1 MTDNDAQTVGNSHG
15 TSMGTVVAMDRRAVL
30 KTTGVTAATATG
42 LAGSAGARKRASVS
56 KERFTIESY
65 DGTEL
70 GATLYVPL
78 ERGPRPSVLM
88 THGWGAARSSPLT
101 VPKAMN
107 YAKNGYAV
115 LTYDSRGFAESKG
128 TVELNG
134 PKETRDAQYL
144 IDWLA
149 SQPDQYDVEI
159 ARDGPGTRQVSFDY
173 PAIQEFPSAGDTVG
187 LEISVTNPW
196 YLDSRDSRGL
206 TVDARNSRLVL
217 PQRPD
222 EDAPAQEAEEAEDCW
237 LFC

>member
-1 MTDNDAQTVGNSHG
+1 M
-15 TSMGTVVAMDRRAVL
+15 L
-30 KTTGVTAATATG
+30 KATG

-70 GATLYVPL
+70 GATLYVPP

-88 THGWGAARSSPLT
+88 THGRGAARSSPLT

-128 TVELNG
+128 TVELDG
-134 PKETRDAQYL
+134 PKETH
-144 IDWLA
+144 
-149 SQPDQYDVEI
+149 P
-159 ARDGPGTRQVSFDY
+159 PGQLRLSGY
-173 PAIQEFPSAGDTVG
+173 PGVPERRRHRRPGNQRHE
-187 LEISVTNPW
+187 PW
-196 YLDSRDSRGL
+196 YLDSRNSRGL